1 MQFKR
6 VMLFV
11 LWLGAISAPAGAE
24 THITVDTAS
33 GMPGDPI
40 SIRAGYL
47 QSESIRPSVYRID
60 STGRLTLNG
69 QPDVYTLD
77 QPVRTGPFTGFLASL
92 DETQLEVT
100 SNYYAPTGRVD
111 GGNFEYEITSVTPV
125 AGGGGTPGARFGFTA
140 VEEGLAAI
148 SSGATREARSFDL
161 GVGNLYDDEVMIADR
176 PGLYDVSLV
185 AWDSNHRYTD
195 SAPVTFRINVVPEP
209 AFLSIIFPMLL
220 CALHRA
226 RRNPPAI

>member
-1 MQFKR
+1 MQLK
-6 VMLFV
+6 VAPLFV
-11 LWLGAISAPAGAE
+11 LLFGAIAAPAGAE
-24 THITVDTAS
+24 THITVDTTS
-33 GMPGDPI
+33 GQPGDPI

-47 QSESIRPSVYRID
+47 QSEAIRPSIYRID

-77 QPVRTGPFTGFLASL
+77 QPVRTGSFTGFLASL

-100 SNYYAPTGRVD
+100 SNYYAPTGRLA

-125 AGGGGTPGARFGFTA
+125 PGGGGTPGARFGFTA
-140 VEEGLAAI
+140 VEKGLAAI

-195 SAPVTFRINVVPEP
+195 SAPMTFRINVVPEP
-209 AFLSIIFPMLL
+209 AFTPIFLLSLV
-220 CALHRA
+220 CALRRA
-226 RRNPPAI
+226 RRDNPLT